1 MPVVISE
8 MEKNI
13 LSEDYIFM
21 GYEDLDKIPQLRVW
35 RKLLGEITQYYQI
48 AGDEIFATDFKW
60 RRC

>member
-1 MPVVISE
+1 